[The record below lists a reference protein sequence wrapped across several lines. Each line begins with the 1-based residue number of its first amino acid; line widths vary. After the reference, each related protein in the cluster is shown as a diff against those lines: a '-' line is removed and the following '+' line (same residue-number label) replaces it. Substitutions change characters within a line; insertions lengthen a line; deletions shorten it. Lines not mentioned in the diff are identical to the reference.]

1 MNMSTLCTS
10 LHRACII
17 ALTTIVAN
25 PTAQAADTTRT
36 LACQGEVKI
45 STDNGGWQQPVSQGI
60 IVNFAQQTVEGF
72 VVTATFTITD
82 RVTLEFI
89 GIRDDAKLSVRG
101 AIDRLTGDVWAIVRE
116 GGRDERY
123 SLKCKPTKQMF

>member
-60 IVNFAQQTVEGF
+60 IVNFAQQLRKDPSRSIGRGLARYEPAPGSIVVFAAKEG
-72 VVTATFTITD
+72 
-82 RVTLEFI
+82 
-89 GIRDDAKLSVRG
+89 
-101 AIDRLTGDVWAIVRE
+101 
-116 GGRDERY
+116 
-123 SLKCKPTKQMF
+123 